1 MRVREKDVQRAE
13 YIGYTISETSCL
25 IALGVWV
32 WGPVC
37 HETHEFLWAEH
48 ALFSPPVSV
57 WEIKLIQMS
66 LKSFR
71 LGSTSERMKWPFLN
85 VFYSFIVLTSIAKKS

>member
-37 HETHEFLWAEH
+37 HETHEFL
-48 ALFSPPVSV
+48 
-57 WEIKLIQMS
+57 
-66 LKSFR
+66 
-71 LGSTSERMKWPFLN
+71 
-85 VFYSFIVLTSIAKKS
+85 